1 LAPANVQP
9 SIGVSV
15 QIDSILPERVSP
27 GQSVIIQ
34 GDGLETV
41 EKVFLGD
48 EEVPF
53 DVDGET
59 LVVQV
64 PDVSGEVELTI
75 QGGDGEGDTSSITVE

>member
-27 GQSVIIQ
+27 GQSVVIQ

-75 QGGDGEGDTSSITVE
+75 QGGDGENDTSSITVE

>member
-1 LAPANVQP
+1 M
-9 SIGVSV
+9 
-15 QIDSILPERVSP
+15 QIDSILPERVSA

-34 GDGLETV
+34 GDGLEAV

-53 DVDGET
+53 DVDGES
-59 LVVQV
+59 LVVQI
-64 PDVSGEVELTI
+64 PDVSGEVELTV

>member
-27 GQSVIIQ
+27 GQSVVIQ

>member
-27 GQSVIIQ
+27 GQSVVIQ

-64 PDVSGEVELTI
+64 LDVSGEVELTI

>member
-1 LAPANVQP
+1 
-9 SIGVSV
+9 V

-41 EKVFLGD
+41 ERVFLGD

-64 PDVSGEVELTI
+64 PDISGEVELTI
-75 QGGDGEGDTSSITVE
+75 QGEDGEDTSSITVE

>member
-1 LAPANVQP
+1 M
-9 SIGVSV
+9 
-15 QIDSILPERVSP
+15 QIDSIIPNRVSP

-34 GDGLETV
+34 GEDLETA

-59 LVVQV
+59 LVVEI
-64 PDVSGEVELTI
+64 PDISGEVELTV
-75 QGGDGEGDTSSITVE
+75 QGEDGEGDTSSITVE

>member
-1 LAPANVQP
+1 M
-9 SIGVSV
+9 
-15 QIDSILPERVSP
+15 QIDSILPNRVSP

-34 GDGLETV
+34 GDGLGAS

-53 DVDGET
+53 EIDGET

-64 PDVSGEVELTI
+64 PDFSGQVEVTVQGGSGEN
-75 QGGDGEGDTSSITVE
+75 DTSSIIVE

>member
-1 LAPANVQP
+1 M
-9 SIGVSV
+9 

-27 GQSVIIQ
+27 GQSVVIQ

-75 QGGDGEGDTSSITVE
+75 QGGDGENDTSSITVE

>member
-1 LAPANVQP
+1 
-9 SIGVSV
+9 V

-27 GQSVIIQ
+27 GQSVVIQ

-64 PDVSGEVELTI
+64 PDVSGEVELAI